1 MKTLSQIMFF
11 VMLASLV
18 VFIGCTAQQVATT
31 SGEVKA
37 VATAAS
43 SMLPPPF
50 GVIAGLVA
58 GAAGLISTL
67 AASKVKGT
75 AIAAGNDPHPI
86 ADFISSHSW
95 IMPGITAA
103 VAVANARGW
112 ISVSPTELTTLAASF
127 GVATVGQVVADNHA
141 EAQAPTPAVTAPKV

>member
-1 MKTLSQIMFF
+1 MKTLSQVSF
-11 VMLASLV
+11 VVMMLALLM
-18 VFIGCTAQQVATT
+18 FAACTAQQVKDSADTT
-31 SGEVKA
+31 KA
-37 VATAAS
+37 VATAAQ
-43 SMLPPPF
+43 SMLPSPF

-58 GAAGLISTL
+58 GAAGLVSTL
-67 AASKVKGT
+67 AASHVKGT
-75 AIAAGNDPHPI
+75 ALAAGNDPHPI
-86 ADFISSHSW
+86 ADFVSSHSW

-141 EAQAPTPAVTAPKV
+141 EAQAPATPVAPK